1 MKAIRGVFIIFLTIG
16 MITACSTP
24 EEKAHKAKAKSYNA
38 QEKIHEERLR
48 LVDDYKK
55 CLDKAGE
62 DKAKAEACEKF
73 LRAAEAL
80 K

>member
-1 MKAIRGVFIIFLTIG
+1 MKAIGGMFVIFLIIG
-16 MITACSTP
+16 MLTACSTP
-24 EEKAHKAKAKSYNA
+24 EEKAHKAQAKSHNA
-38 QEKIHEERLR
+38 QEKIHNERLK

-55 CLDKAGE
+55 CLEKAGD
-62 DKAKAEACEKF
+62 DKTKVEACDQY

>member
-1 MKAIRGVFIIFLTIG
+1 MKAIRGVFIIFLILG
-16 MITACSTP
+16 MVSACSTP
-24 EEKAHKAKAKSYNA
+24 EEKAHKAQAKSYNA
-38 QEKIHEERLR
+38 QEKIHKERLK

-55 CLDKAGE
+55 CLEKAGE
-62 DKAKAEACEKF
+62 DKTKVEACDQH